1 MIVNMI
7 NNMKYLKLFE
17 NSKDYYS
24 IVFLP
29 SGEIL
34 ELTVDM
40 IWGNNYNNNDDYD
53 IEWNRKLDMYCST
66 DKQKEKILKNI
77 NDS

>member
-1 MIVNMI
+1 M
-7 NNMKYLKLFE
+7 E